1 MSPKKPRTNAE
12 KIKTLKDAFKKFMT
26 ETEKLRQNHKKDI
39 MRILKEIDENKLKEV
54 RKKLGI

>member
-1 MSPKKPRTNAE
+1 
-12 KIKTLKDAFKKFMT
+12 LKAVFKKFMA
-26 ETEKLRQNHKKDI
+26 ETDNLRQNHKKEI